1 MDNKKKEKDILPST
15 LAQSHCTFSTCK
27 RKKIKNIFSLEE
39 EPWRTELRP
48 LVLMSEEGTEGAL
61 RWVME
66 NCKVKL
72 PLPLEWDTTVLLKK
86 TYYSDA
92 RRSSKLKQE
101 QQQTGRCNPLLL
113 TQLPVSLY
121 CPLWVGSNRALAA
134 KVKCRS
140 PAFQRKVSP
149 ISIT

>member
-86 TYYSDA
+86 IYYCDA
-92 RRSSKLKQE
+92 RRSSKLNKNSSKREDVIPCCSLSFQSPSTAPCGLVL
-101 QQQTGRCNPLLL
+101 TGPLRQRWNADPQHSKERL
-113 TQLPVSLY
+113 V
-121 CPLWVGSNRALAA
+121 PLA
-134 KVKCRS
+134 
-140 PAFQRKVSP
+140 
-149 ISIT
+149 